1 MRWFDFKE
9 RQTDP
14 KCFND
19 ILVVFE
25 APQISV
31 ILSGCVLYAYGFVTC
46 FLLLQESLASY
57 LTISNVILW
66 SWRIWT
72 IFALSSLVKLAFWS
86 MLHNIA
92 MKKYLLFL
100 LACCTEPY
108 VIGHACAFQCRQ
120 TFVTIMFKYMQSIRR
135 HLKKLV
141 SHKIL
146 ERTVSWSLF
155 IKNRIAHYRTAPKIV
170 FAIGFCLAKL
180 WPCAWSPLLLLI
192 LNDFTLISY

>member
-46 FLLLQESLASY
+46 FLLLQEPLASY

-92 MKKYLLFL
+92 MKKYLLFFFGL
-100 LACCTEPY
+100 LHRTICYWTCLCISVSSNFCDHNVQIYAVNKKTFQK
-108 VIGHACAFQCRQ
+108 IG
-120 TFVTIMFKYMQSIRR
+120 
-135 HLKKLV
+135 
-141 SHKIL
+141 
-146 ERTVSWSLF
+146 
-155 IKNRIAHYRTAPKIV
+155 IA
-170 FAIGFCLAKL
+170 
-180 WPCAWSPLLLLI
+180 
-192 LNDFTLISY
+192 

>member
-1 MRWFDFKE
+1 MLFYDHGA
-9 RQTDP
+9 
-14 KCFND
+14 
-19 ILVVFE
+19 FE
-25 APQISV
+25 QFSP
-31 ILSGCVLYAYGFVTC
+31 CHHW
-46 FLLLQESLASY
+46 
-57 LTISNVILW
+57 SN
-66 SWRIWT
+66 
-72 IFALSSLVKLAFWS
+72 
-86 MLHNIA
+86 
-92 MKKYLLFL
+92 LLFDPCCIIL
-100 LACCTEPY
+100 QWKNICYFFLACCTEPY

-135 HLKKLV
+135 HFKKLV

-180 WPCAWSPLLLLI
+180 WPCAWPPLLLLI